1 MTLPAGFRMPF
12 LVLALAALPLAVPA
26 QTIPNS
32 GQILQQVQPREPA
45 SPTEKPQLSVE
56 QPRATPTQSTV
67 PFQVDRIVIEGAS
80 AVDATTL
87 HALVADGEGR
97 SLTLAQLQALAGRIS
112 AYYHA
117 HGYPLAR
124 AIVPAQT
131 LDNGTVRLQVVEA
144 RYDSIKV
151 DNRSRAGD
159 ALVRATLAP
168 MQPGQPVTQASLDR
182 ALLLLGDLPGVDP
195 HATLRPGSQPGTTQV
210 DVAAEPAPM
219 LDGDVY
225 LDNSGTRYS
234 GRVRAGANLDINN
247 PLHHGDL
254 FSLSALTAGSDL
266 NYGRAAYQYTL
277 NGMGTRLGA
286 GYSALRYE
294 LSGGPVSVLDAHGTA
309 RVASAWLA
317 QPVVRSRRAALDA
330 RLQFD
335 YKRLR
340 DDISAAALH
349 DHRHT
354 RSWTL
359 DFYGQ
364 RQDDWLGGGITRGGI
379 GFTRGTLDFD
389 DAAAAAADAA
399 TANTQGSYSRW
410 NAHVSRLQQLG
421 HGLRLYAGVRGQGS
435 SDNLDSSEQF
445 ILGGP
450 DSVRGYAVGSLA
462 GTNGWLATLELQHDL
477 AWGCAGRCQARI
489 FVDSGA
495 LRVNADPWT
504 PGTNHQR
511 LSGTG
516 VGLDWIGTHRWL
528 AQVQVATPIGAEP
541 DGLRHGS
548 QLWVRLSKGF

>member
-1 MTLPAGFRMPF
+1 MSPLA
-12 LVLALAALPLAVPA
+12 LALAALPLAVPA
-26 QTIPNS
+26 QTLPNS

-45 SPTEKPQLSVE
+45 SPTEKPRLDVE
-56 QPRATPTQSTV
+56 QPQTAPPPATM
-67 PFQVDRIVIEGAS
+67 PFRVDHIVVEGAT
-80 AVDATTL
+80 AVDAATL

-97 SLTLAQLQALAGRIS
+97 SLTLAQLQALADRIG

-124 AIVPAQT
+124 AVVPAQT
-131 LDNGTVRLQVVEA
+131 LDHGTVRLQVVEA
-144 RYDSIKV
+144 RYDSIEV
-151 DNRSRAGD
+151 DNRSRVGD
-159 ALVRATLAP
+159 TLVRATLAP
-168 MQPGQPVTQASLDR
+168 MRPGQPVTQASLDR

-195 HATLRPGSQPGTTQV
+195 HATLRPGSQAGTTQV
-210 DVAAEPAPM
+210 GVAAEPAPM

-225 LDNSGTRYS
+225 VDNGGTRYS
-234 GRVRAGANLDINN
+234 GRARAGADLDINN
-247 PLHHGDL
+247 PLRHGDL
-254 FSLSALTAGSDL
+254 LSFSALTAGSGLD
-266 NYGRAAYQYTL
+266 YGRAAYQYTL
-277 NGMGTRLGA
+277 NGTGTRVGA

-317 QPVVRSRRAALDA
+317 QPLVRSRRATLDA

-335 YKRLR
+335 RKRLR
-340 DDISAAALH
+340 DDLGAAALH

-359 DFYGQ
+359 DLHGQ
-364 RQDDWLGGGITRGGI
+364 RQDGWLGGGITRAGI
-379 GFTRGTLDFD
+379 GFTHGRLDFD

-399 TANTQGSYSRW
+399 TARTQGSYSRW

-421 HGLRLYAGVRGQGS
+421 HQMRLYAGVQGQGS

-450 DSVRGYAVGSLA
+450 DSVRGYAVGSIA
-462 GTNGWLATLELQHDL
+462 GANGWLATLELQHDL

-495 LRVNADPWT
+495 LRVNADPWA

-511 LSGTG
+511 LSGAG
-516 VGLDWIGTHRWL
+516 LGLDWIGTRQWL
-528 AQVQVATPIGAEP
+528 AQIQVATPIGARP
-541 DGLRHGS
+541 DGIRHGS